1 MGRGQS
7 LAVLVG
13 SQERCWAF
21 AFLLGI
27 FVICFPGVVLG
38 GRGEVLLGEMKDEA
52 SSTRFPSLRFPPSR
66 TFLKIFPSP
75 VFETCRKEK
84 KQSVKQY

>member
-1 MGRGQS
+1 MP
-7 LAVLVG
+7 
-13 SQERCWAF
+13 
-21 AFLLGI
+21 LG
-27 FVICFPGVVLG
+27 VCVCVY
-38 GRGEVLLGEMKDEA
+38 REMKDEA